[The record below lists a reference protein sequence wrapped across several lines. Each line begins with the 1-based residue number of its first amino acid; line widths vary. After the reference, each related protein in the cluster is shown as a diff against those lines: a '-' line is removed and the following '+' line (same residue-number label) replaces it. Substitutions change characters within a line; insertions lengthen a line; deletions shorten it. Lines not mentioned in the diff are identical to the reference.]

1 MNTYLLF
8 FIAIVPIVW
17 LIVSLGILKL
27 PAHKTCF
34 ITMVATF
41 VLAIVFWK
49 MRFIDAFSATAEG
62 VAIGLWPIMIVIIA
76 ALFTYNLAVETKT
89 MDTIKR
95 MLSSITKDDRIQVLI
110 LAWGFGGFLE
120 AVAGYGTAVA
130 IPASILASLGFN
142 PVFAAIICLIAN
154 TVPTAFGAVG
164 IPVSTLATVT
174 GLDVLQ
180 LSYNIGIQ
188 LVGFIVII
196 PFILVMMTR
205 KSIKGIK
212 GVFFIT
218 LVSGLAFAIPQLV
231 IAKYLGAELP
241 ALIGSLCSMGA
252 TILVAKF
259 MYKEETSEGESD
271 SSSQDGSSEQSVV
284 YEEKVSLKEGVLAW
298 MPYILL
304 CLLIVLTS
312 PLFPGINKS
321 LAYFSSKII
330 IYTGEHAKAA
340 NFSWI
345 NTPGMIII
353 ISTFIAGKMQG
364 ISVSEIVSVFGKTV
378 NQLTKSIITVLS
390 IVAISKIMGY
400 SGMIN
405 DIAVV
410 LVQVTGSYYPLISPA
425 LGALGTFVT
434 GSDTSANILF
444 GSLQGEVAKS
454 IGVDP
459 YWLAAANTSGATA
472 GKMISPQS
480 IAIATSATGLIGQEG
495 KIFGSTLK
503 FCLMYVAILG
513 VLVYL
518 GTII

>member
-8 FIAIVPIVW
+8 SIAILPILW
-17 LIVSLGILKL
+17 LIISLGVLKL

-34 ITMVATF
+34 TTMIATF
-41 VLAIVFWK
+41 VLAMVFWK
-49 MRFIDAFSATAEG
+49 MRFIDAFSATVEG
-62 VAIGLWPIMIVIIA
+62 AAIGLWPIMIVIIA

-89 MDTIKR
+89 MDTIKK

-180 LSYNIGIQ
+180 LSYQIGIQ
-188 LVGFIVII
+188 LALFIVII

-205 KSIKGIK
+205 KSIKGVK

-218 LVSGLAFAIPQLV
+218 LVSGLSFAIPQVV

-259 MYKEETSEGESD
+259 MYKENTSED
-271 SSSQDGSSEQSVV
+271 SSQDNSSGNDIA
-284 YEEKVSLKEGVLAW
+284 YEEKVSLKEGLLAW
-298 MPYILL
+298 APYILL
-304 CLLIVLTS
+304 CILIVATS
-312 PLFPGINKS
+312 PLFPSINES
-321 LAYFSSKII
+321 LSHFSSKIT

-340 NFSWI
+340 KFSWI
-345 NTPGMIII
+345 NTPGVIII
-353 ISTFIAGKMQG
+353 ISTFMAGKMQG
-364 ISVSEIVSVFGKTV
+364 VSISKIVEVLVKTV
-378 NQLTKSIITVLS
+378 KQLTKSIITVLS

-444 GSLQGEVAKS
+444 GALQSEVGKS
-454 IGVDP
+454 IGADP

-495 KIFGSTLK
+495 KIFGSTVK
-503 FCLMYVAILG
+503 FCLIYVSILG